1 MDKKKQ
7 AFKESFKSSKVK
19 YGGYATIVTIVVV
32 ILLMG
37 LNLLVDQ
44 IPGSLDLTQNRM
56 FSLSQQTYDV
66 LDDLE
71 QDVRIIGLYAAGADS
86 TQIGG
91 ILQKYADYS
100 PYVTLS
106 YVDPVKNPAFAQKYG
121 DDIAANDYIVET
133 DNTYRVVKYN
143 DLFNYTMNQQTYQ
156 QQLDSLAVEE
166 NITSAIQ
173 YVASGSLPKMYMIQG
188 HGEVAMNGN
197 VKSKVD
203 ISNYQMED
211 LTLATQ
217 EAIPDDADIVVI
229 NGAQSDI
236 SEYEADLLRDYLENE
251 GSLAVFL
258 DVYAKD
264 LPNLDGLL
272 RSYGV
277 AMQDCFV
284 IETDPAHIGSNT
296 PVYLWPVIKSHEIT
310 DPIIK
315 SGYQIGIYL
324 AKGIEVLDQ
333 RRDTLTVEPLLM
345 TSQDAYGE
353 TDYENIESLDNLAPP
368 TADDIPGP
376 INLAVAVTDTWY
388 TDNAAHSAHLLVG
401 SSTQI
406 IQTISF
412 GGYTTLAPQ
421 PGNVDFF
428 MNTLA
433 WMTGNQSGISIRP
446 VDLKLSP
453 LPLTRSQVFVY
464 AFIAVIL
471 IPLAALGAGIYVWLK
486 RRHL

>member
-1 MDKKKQ
+1 MDNKKQ

-19 YGGYATIVTIVVV
+19 YGGYATIVTVVVV

-44 IPGSLDLTQNRM
+44 IPGSIDLTQNKM
-56 FSLSQQTYDV
+56 FSLSQQTYDI
-66 LDDLE
+66 LDNLD
-71 QDVRIIGLYAAGADS
+71 QDVRIIGLFAAGS
-86 TQIGG
+86 EVTQIDA
-91 ILQKYADYS
+91 ILNKYADRS
-100 PYVTLS
+100 AQVTLS

-121 DDIAANDYIVET
+121 DDISANDFIVET
-133 DNTYRVVKYN
+133 DTAYRVVKYN

-156 QQLDSLAVEE
+156 QQLDSLSVEE

-173 YVASGSLPKMYMIQG
+173 YVASGNLPKMYMIQG
-188 HGEVAMNGN
+188 HAEQALNGN
-197 VKSKVD
+197 VMSKVD
-203 ISNYQMED
+203 ISNYEVED

-217 EAIPDDADIVVI
+217 ESIPDDADILVI
-229 NGAQSDI
+229 NGAQSDLT
-236 SEYEADLLRDYLENE
+236 EYEVDLLRDYLANE
-251 GSLAVFL
+251 GNLAVFL
-258 DVYAKD
+258 DVYTKD

-284 IETDPAHIGSNT
+284 IETDPNHIGSNT
-296 PVYLWPVIKSHEIT
+296 PVYLWPVIESHEIT
-310 DPIIK
+310 DPIID

-324 AKGIEVLDQ
+324 AKGLEVLDQ
-333 RRDTLTVEPLLM
+333 RRDTLDITPLLT
-345 TSQDAYGE
+345 TSADAYGE
-353 TDYENIESLDNLAPP
+353 TEYEAIESLDNLAPP

-376 INLAVAVTDTWY
+376 IDLAVAVTDTWY
-388 TDNAAHSAHLLVG
+388 TDNVAHTSHLLIG

-412 GGYTTLAPQ
+412 GGYGSLSPQ

-428 MNTLA
+428 MNSLA
-433 WMTGNQSGISIRP
+433 WMTGNESGISIRP

-453 LPLTRSQVFVY
+453 LPLTRSQIFVY
-464 AFIAVIL
+464 TFIAVIL
-471 IPLAALGAGIYVWLK
+471 IPLAALGSGIYIWLK

>member
-19 YGGYATIVTIVVV
+19 YGGYATLVTIVVV

-37 LNLLVDQ
+37 VNLLVDQ
-44 IPGSLDLTQNRM
+44 IPGSIDLTQNKM
-56 FSLSQQTYDV
+56 FSLSQQTYDI
-66 LDDLE
+66 LDNLD
-71 QDVRIIGLYAAGADS
+71 QDVRIIGLYETGSEA
-86 TQIGG
+86 TQIDG

-100 PYVTLS
+100 PHVTLS

-121 DDIAANDYIVET
+121 DDIAANDFIVET
-133 DNTYRVVKYN
+133 DAAYRVVNYSN
-143 DLFNYTMNQQTYQ
+143 LFNYTMNQQTYQ
-156 QQLDSLAVEE
+156 QQLDSLSVEE

-173 YVASGSLPKMYMIQG
+173 YVASGDLPKIYMVQG
-188 HGEVAMNGN
+188 HGEAALNGN
-197 VKSKVD
+197 IKAKVD
-203 ISNYQMED
+203 ISNYEMAD

-217 EAIPDDADIVVI
+217 EAVPEDADILMI
-229 NGAQSDI
+229 NGAQSDLT
-236 SEYEADLLRDYLENE
+236 EYEADLIRDYMEND
-251 GSLAVFL
+251 GNLAVFL
-258 DVYAKD
+258 DVYTKD

-284 IETDPAHIGSNT
+284 IETDPSHIGSNT
-296 PVYLWPVIKSHEIT
+296 PVYLWPVIDSHEIT
-310 DPIIK
+310 DPIIDN
-315 SGYQIGIYL
+315 GYQIGIYL
-324 AKGIEVLDQ
+324 AKGIEVLQQ
-333 RRDTLTVEPLLM
+333 RRDTLDVTPLLV
-345 TSQDAYGE
+345 TSPDAYGE

-368 TADDIPGP
+368 TADDISGP
-376 INLAVAVTDTWY
+376 IDLAVAVTDTWY
-388 TDNAAHSAHLLVG
+388 TDDVAHSSHLLIG

-412 GGYTTLAPQ
+412 GGYGSLSPQ

-428 MNTLA
+428 MNSLA
-433 WMTGNQSGISIRP
+433 WMTGNESGISIRP

-453 LPLTRSQVFVY
+453 LPLTRSQIFVY